1 MGSIEYNER
10 FSEFERL
17 RMCNGYH
24 KRDVI
29 IENASFEI
37 LDKWIKSPELF
48 DFFKSCDVSDA
59 YLMDQVGN
67 KMVDK
72 VFSQLMLIE
81 YLVEGGL
88 DTSNLSSL
96 GAALKKA
103 AERYK
108 PLLYWNESGMVIA
121 YLEKIAIKEW
131 SSFVGEADMDWNN
144 FNILHKA
151 FSVLEVSFESV
162 LDFLKSLH
170 SATGL
175 TGASHQVSRTLIE
188 KLSAQPVLAAR
199 FDRELEMLIDEKY
212 AEDFVTAVIIGLV
225 EGKVE
230 NFDRLLDR
238 VKDQFGNEKLYLLLW
253 AFGRCCPDERRK
265 DFQDL
270 IKARF
275 DAKQL
280 DKAQYLK
287 LCGMCRFVGDDLY
300 ALAKEPIVSGDFE
313 GVHDYVYDLVALEHN
328 KKWFSHAA
336 IQIFIADEPSFI
348 GQLNLFLYSLCEHNL
363 DLVYELLTNRFEVMG
378 EYQLLDSNLD
388 HIIDLDHDRFHV
400 YLTKWFN
407 SENRN
412 VHKAMLRICS
422 GRNSSANCK
431 VSQHYFRTLPAEEKV
446 YICIK
451 IAGFV
456 YSMEQLQSL
465 LFSVLDAA
473 LPDDEALLTN
483 LQGIFVDYLI
493 YNYRSTLDMIKERL
507 NDTKCP
513 AHQREFL
520 QPIDDDYEN
529 YFKNLNRVKVF
540 KELQSDA
547 KLEEFSRFYKNQLF
561 AASMKESNSKGFLS
575 MMKSVNLYAK
585 KWAIRRKEEKVHE
598 VAELALIQ
606 HSFEFPS
613 GEKLDPTRQ
622 ETLRRNYQ
630 RIQKHEINFS

>member
-1 MGSIEYNER
+1 MESIEYNER
-10 FSEFERL
+10 FREFERL
-17 RMCNGYH
+17 RICNGYH
-24 KRDVI
+24 KRDIV
-29 IENASFEI
+29 IENATFEI
-37 LDKWIKSPELF
+37 LDKWIKSSVLF
-48 DFFKSCDVSDA
+48 DFFTSCGVSDG
-59 YLMDQVGN
+59 YLMDKDGN

-72 VFSQLMLIE
+72 ALSQLMLIE

-88 DTSNLSSL
+88 DTSNLPSL
-96 GAALKKA
+96 GAAVKKA
-103 AERYK
+103 SERYK
-108 PLLYWNESGMVIA
+108 PLLYWNDSGMVIA
-121 YLEKIAIKEW
+121 YLEKMAIKKW
-131 SSFVGEADMDWNN
+131 SSFVGEAEMEWNS
-144 FNILHKA
+144 FNSLQKA
-151 FSVLEVSFESV
+151 FSVLEVSFEGV
-162 LDFLKSLH
+162 LDYLKSLH

-175 TGASHQVSRTLIE
+175 TGASHQASRTLIE
-188 KLSAQPVLAAR
+188 KLSAQPDLAAI
-199 FDRELEMLIDEKY
+199 FDKELEMLIGEKY
-212 AEDFVTAVIIGLV
+212 TEDFMTAIIIGLV
-225 EGKVE
+225 DGKVK
-230 NFDRLLDR
+230 NFDRLLNR

-253 AFGRCCPDERRK
+253 AFGRCCPDERRE
-265 DFQDL
+265 DFQDFT
-270 IKARF
+270 KARF
-275 DAKQL
+275 DAGQL
-280 DKAQYLK
+280 DKVQYLK
-287 LCGMCRFVGDDLY
+287 LCGMCRFVGDDLN
-300 ALAKEPIVSGDFE
+300 ALANEPLASGDFE
-313 GVHDYVYDLVALEHN
+313 GVYEYVYDLVALEHSQD
-328 KKWFSHAA
+328 WFRHAA
-336 IQIFIADEPSFI
+336 IQLFTADEPSHK
-348 GQLNLFLYSLCEHNL
+348 GQLDFFLYSLCEHNL
-363 DLVYELLTNRFEVMG
+363 DLVYQLLTKRFEVMG
-378 EYQLLDSNLD
+378 ENQLLADNLD
-388 HIIDLDHDRFHV
+388 HIIDLDHDRFQV
-400 YLTKWFN
+400 NLTKWFN

-422 GRNSSANCK
+422 GRNSSAVCK
-431 VSQHYFRTLPAEEKV
+431 VSQIYFRTLSAEEKV

-507 NDTKCP
+507 KDIECP
-513 AHQREFL
+513 AHQRDFL

-529 YFKNLNRVKVF
+529 YFKNLNMVRVF

-547 KLEEFSRFYKNQLF
+547 KLEEFTRFYKNQLF

-585 KWAIRRKEEKVHE
+585 KWAIRRKDEKVHE

>member
-17 RMCNGYH
+17 RKSSGYH
-24 KRDVI
+24 KRDII
-29 IENASFEI
+29 IENATFEI

-48 DFFKSCDVSDA
+48 DFFTSCDVSGS
-59 YLMDQVGN
+59 YMMDRDGN

-81 YLVEGGL
+81 RLVDGGL
-88 DTSNLSSL
+88 ATNSLSSL
-96 GAALKKA
+96 GASVKKA
-103 AERYK
+103 AEKYK

-121 YLEKIAIKEW
+121 YLDKMGIKNWARFIEDVEMEW
-131 SSFVGEADMDWNN
+131 NSFNA
-144 FNILHKA
+144 LQKA
-151 FSVLEVSFESV
+151 FSVLEVNFEDV
-162 LDFLKSLH
+162 LNYLRKLH

-175 TGASHQVSRTLIE
+175 AGAVHQASRTLIE
-188 KLSAQPVLAAR
+188 KLSIQPALADK
-199 FDRELEMLIDEKY
+199 FDTELEVLIGEKY
-212 AEDFVTAVIIGLV
+212 TEDFMTAIIIGLV
-225 EGKVE
+225 DKKTE
-230 NFDRLLDR
+230 NFDLLLDR
-238 VKDQFGNEKLYLLLW
+238 LKDQFGNEKLYLLLW
-253 AFGRCCPDERRK
+253 AFGRCCPDERRTNFK
-265 DFQDL
+265 GL
-270 IKARF
+270 IEAKF
-275 DAKQL
+275 DAGKL
-280 DKAQYLK
+280 NKGQYLR
-287 LCGMCRFVGDDLY
+287 LCGMCKFVGDELC
-300 ALAKEPIVSGDFE
+300 ALAKEPMKSGDFE
-313 GVHDYVYDLVALEHN
+313 GVFDYVYDLIALEHN
-328 KKWFSHAA
+328 QEWFRLAS
-336 IQIFIADEPSFI
+336 IQLFTVDEPSFL

-363 DLVYELLTNRFEVMG
+363 DLVYELLTKRFESMG
-378 EYQLLDSNLD
+378 EHQLLDSNLD

-400 YLTKWFN
+400 NLTKWFN

-422 GRNSSANCK
+422 GRNSSAVFK
-431 VSQHYFRTLPAEEKV
+431 VSKIYFETLSAEEKV

-483 LQGIFVDYLI
+483 LQGIFVDYLV
-493 YNYRSTLDMIKERL
+493 YNYRSTLDMIKDRL
-507 NDTKCP
+507 KDTKCP
-513 AHQREFL
+513 IHQRDFL

-529 YFKNLNRVKVF
+529 YFKNLNKVRVF
-540 KELQSDA
+540 KELQSDSM
-547 KLEEFSRFYKNQLF
+547 LEEFTRFYKNQLF
-561 AASMKESNSKGFLS
+561 AASMKESNTKGFLS